1 MEHRWNNEWFNKI
14 KGLEYTSFGCE
25 TTFLNKHLHDEIYI
39 QHPQRYEVPR
49 SEHLVYRLFQAL
61 YGLNQAPL
69 QWFRKI
75 NKFSNKNG
83 LQESSSDGN
92 MYYKNHSKKVVL
104 LIIYIDDSF
113 LTRDNIERV
122 SWLKKELTT
131 KFDMTSLGLCSK
143 YFKF

>member
-1 MEHRWNNEWFNKI
+1 MKFTCNIHKDMKF
-14 KGLEYTSFGCE
+14 
-25 TTFLNKHLHDEIYI
+25 
-39 QHPQRYEVPR
+39 QEVNT
-49 SEHLVYRLFQAL
+49 LFIDYL

-69 QWFRKI
+69 LWFQKI
-75 NKFSNKNG
+75 NKFSNENG

-104 LIIYIDDSF
+104 LILYIDDSF

-122 SWLKKELTT
+122 SWLKKELIT

-143 YFKF
+143 YLII